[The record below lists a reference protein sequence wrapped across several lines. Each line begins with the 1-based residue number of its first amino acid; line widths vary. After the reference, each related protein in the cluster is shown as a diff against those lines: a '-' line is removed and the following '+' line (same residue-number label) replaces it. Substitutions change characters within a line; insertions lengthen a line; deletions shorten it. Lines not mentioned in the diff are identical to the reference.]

1 MNDTEYDR
9 LLNIQTCGIHNGI
22 YQSIH
27 YNRYEP
33 TPYSALEE
41 LLNNYEITKKDH
53 VVDFGC
59 GLGRL
64 NFFLHYRVGASVMG
78 IEMNEQFVKESLKNR
93 RSYLK
98 KHKKPEEQ
106 IQFQC
111 CLAEDYTIQLEEN
124 KFYFFNPFSMP
135 IFIKVL
141 NNIMLSVEQR
151 KRTVDVILFY
161 PTEDY
166 RFYLEH
172 QTPFEL
178 IKEISIEQSANPLE
192 RFLIYRLNI

>member
-1 MNDTEYDR
+1 MNETEYDR
-9 LLNIQTCGIHNGI
+9 LLNIQTCGNHNGI

-33 TPYSALEE
+33 TPYAALET
-41 LLNNYEITKKDH
+41 LLNNYEITQQDH
-53 VVDFGC
+53 IVDFGC

-64 NFFLHYRVGASVMG
+64 NFFLHYNTGASVVG
-78 IEMNEQFVKESLKNR
+78 IEMNEQFVKESMKNR
-93 RSYLK
+93 KNYLK
-98 KHKKPEEQ
+98 KYKKQEEP

-111 CLAEDYTIQLEEN
+111 CLAEDYAIQLSEN

-135 IFIKVL
+135 IFIKVI
-141 NNIMLSVEQR
+141 NNIMLSVEQQ

-161 PTEDY
+161 PSDEY
-166 RFYLEH
+166 RYYLDH

-178 IKEISIEQSANPLE
+178 LKEIPIEQNKNPLE
-192 RFLIYRLNI
+192 RFLIYRFE